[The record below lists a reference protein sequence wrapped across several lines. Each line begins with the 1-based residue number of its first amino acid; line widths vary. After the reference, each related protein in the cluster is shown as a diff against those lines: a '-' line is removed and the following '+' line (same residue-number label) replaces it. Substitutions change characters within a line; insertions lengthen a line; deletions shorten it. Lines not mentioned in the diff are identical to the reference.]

1 VLGHFAEF
9 DIAEQEIHTKLDRG
23 DKRKVATGRKRRPQD
38 KQELLT
44 WSGQSL
50 DCVGNVVLRAKWRLG
65 GPKRNW

>member
-38 KQELLT
+38 
-44 WSGQSL
+44 
-50 DCVGNVVLRAKWRLG
+50 
-65 GPKRNW
+65 